1 MSKQAKKVQKL
12 KFGKA
17 LKINILHSKIFLG
30 WDWVGVG
37 NQLSIYCV

>member
-1 MSKQAKKVQKL
+1 MSKQAKKVQKINFS
-12 KFGKA
+12 KT
-17 LKINILHSKIFLG
+17 LKINILHFKIFSG